1 MKNLTLDLDN
11 FETIIFYKSMTDQK
25 YLASIVDY
33 IKPHYFKDKDYKNI
47 FNIISVF
54 FSKRNTVPNKNEI
67 LSYCNTNDY
76 KESFKNALNKIQKV
90 DKNFNDDELYTNTE
104 QFLKEKAVFYTM
116 TEVVDKITSNTINTA
131 EILEKFEKSC
141 SINLTQSLGIDLLSN
156 VDHLINDLE
165 TIRPVISTGWK
176 WLDEKLD
183 GGWLANGRSLYI
195 FAGETNV
202 GKSIFLGNVAT
213 NIARDNKTVIIITL
227 EMSELIYARRLASN
241 ISNIPV
247 NTLKHETGA
256 LKKSIESFFSKH
268 EGGKILIKEFPPST
282 ITPIQLGAFL
292 KKLQTQGCKFDAIVL
307 DYINLLHSS
316 LGNNSYERIKH
327 VTEQVRALS
336 YMFSVPVISATQL
349 NRTGYNVSN
358 PGVETVGESIG
369 MAATADAMMSIWQED
384 EDRELNIIR
393 MGMMKNRFG
402 SNTGF
407 TQLMIN
413 YPTLTITEEAVEDI
427 KSVAASAINA
437 LDLLSD
443 S

>member
-1 MKNLTLDLDN
+1 MKNLTLDLDS
-11 FETIIFYKSMTDQK
+11 FETTIFYKSMTDQK

-47 FNIISVF
+47 FTIVSVF

-67 LSYCNTNDY
+67 LSYCNTNEY

-90 DKNFNDDELYTNTE
+90 DKTFNDDELYVNTE

-116 TEVVDKITSNTINTA
+116 TEVVDKITSGSINTA

-141 SINLTQSLGIDLLSN
+141 SINLTQTLGIDLLRD
-156 VDHLINDLE
+156 VDSLISDLE
-165 TIRPVISTGWK
+165 TVRPVISTGWL

-183 GGWLANGRSLYI
+183 GGWLANGRALYI

-213 NIARDNKTVIIITL
+213 NIAKQGKTAIIITL
-227 EMSELIYARRLASN
+227 EMSELIYARRLTSSIA
-241 ISNIPV
+241 NIPM
-247 NTLKHETGA
+247 NSLKHETGNIKGA
-256 LKKSIESFFSKH
+256 VEQFFNKH
-268 EGGKILIKEFPPST
+268 EGKVLIKEFPPST
-282 ITPIQLGAFL
+282 LTPIQLGAFL
-292 KKLQTQGCKFDAIVL
+292 KKLQTQGVKFDAIVL
-307 DYINLLHSS
+307 DYVNLLHSP

-336 YMFSVPVISATQL
+336 YMFNVPVITATQL

-369 MAATADAMMSIWQED
+369 MAATADAMMSIWQEE

-402 SNTGF
+402 PNTGF

-413 YPTLTITEEAVEDI
+413 YPTLTITEEAVESI
-427 KSVAASAINA
+427 QSVAATAINA

>member
-1 MKNLTLDLDN
+1 MKNLTLDLDC
-11 FETIIFYKSMTDQK
+11 FETTIFYKSMTDQK

-47 FNIISVF
+47 FTIISIF
-54 FSKRNTVPNKNEI
+54 FSKRNNVPNKNEI
-67 LSYCNTNDY
+67 LSYCNTTEY

-90 DKNFNDDELYTNTE
+90 DKTFNDDELYVNTE

-116 TEVVDKITSNTINTA
+116 TEVVDKITSGTVNTS

-141 SINLTQSLGIDLLSN
+141 SINLTQTLGIDLLRD
-156 VDHLINDLE
+156 VDSLINDLE

-183 GGWLANGRSLYI
+183 GGWLANGRAMYI
-195 FAGETNV
+195 FAGETNI

-213 NIARDNKTVIIITL
+213 NIAKQGKNAIIITL
-227 EMSELIYARRLASN
+227 EMSELMYAKRLTSS
-241 ISNIPV
+241 ISNIPM
-247 NTLKHETGA
+247 NSLKHETGNIKGA
-256 LKKSIESFFSKH
+256 VKQFFNRH
-268 EGGKILIKEFPPST
+268 QGKVLIKEFPPST
-282 ITPIQLGAFL
+282 LTPIQLGAFL
-292 KKLQTQGCKFDAIVL
+292 KKVQTQGVKFDAIVL
-307 DYINLLHSS
+307 DYVNLLHSTV
-316 LGNNSYERIKH
+316 GNNSYERIKH

-336 YMFSVPVISATQL
+336 YMFNVPVITATQL

-358 PGVETVGESIG
+358 PGVETIGESIG

-384 EDRELNIIR
+384 EDKELNIIR

-402 SNTGF
+402 PNTGF

-413 YPTLTITEEAVEDI
+413 YPTLTITEEEI
-427 KSVAASAINA
+427 ESIESVAATAINA

>member
-67 LSYCNTNDY
+67 LSYCNTNEY

-90 DKNFNDDELYTNTE
+90 DRNFNDDELYTNTE
-104 QFLKEKAVFYTM
+104 QFLKEKSVFYTM

-141 SINLTQSLGIDLLSN
+141 SINLTQTLGIDLLRD
-156 VDHLINDLE
+156 VDSLIQDLE
-165 TIRPVISTGWK
+165 TVRPVIPTGWK

-195 FAGETNV
+195 FAGETNI

-213 NIARDNKTVIIITL
+213 NIAKEGKNVILITL
-227 EMSELIYARRLASN
+227 EMSELIYARRLTSS
-241 ISNIPV
+241 ITSIPM
-247 NTLKHETGA
+247 NSLKHETGNI
-256 LKKSIESFFSKH
+256 KGGVEKFFNKH
-268 EGGKILIKEFPPST
+268 EGRVIIKEFPPST
-282 ITPIQLGAFL
+282 LTPIQLGAFL
-292 KKLQTQGCKFDAIVL
+292 KKLQTQGVKFDAIVL

-316 LGNNSYERIKH
+316 IGNNSYERIKH

-369 MAATADAMMSIWQED
+369 MAATADAMMSIWQEE

-402 SNTGF
+402 PNTGF

-413 YPTLTITEEAVEDI
+413 YPTLTITEEPVETI
-427 KSVAASAINA
+427 ESVAANAISA

>member
-1 MKNLTLDLDN
+1 MKNLTLDLDS
-11 FETIIFYKSMTDQK
+11 FETTIFYKSMTDQK

-47 FNIISVF
+47 FTIVSVF

-67 LSYCNTNDY
+67 LSYCNTTEY

-90 DKNFNDDELYTNTE
+90 DKIFNDDELYVNTE

-116 TEVVDKITSNTINTA
+116 TEVVDKITAGTVNTS

-141 SINLTQSLGIDLLSN
+141 SINLTQTLGIDLLRD
-156 VDHLINDLE
+156 VDSLINDLE
-165 TIRPVISTGWK
+165 TVRPVISTGWK

-183 GGWLANGRSLYI
+183 GGWLANGRALYI

-213 NIARDNKTVIIITL
+213 NIAKQGKNAIIITL
-227 EMSELIYARRLASN
+227 EMSELIYARRLTSS
-241 ISNIPV
+241 ISNIPM
-247 NTLKHETGA
+247 NSLKHETGNIKGA
-256 LKKSIESFFSKH
+256 VEQFFNRH
-268 EGGKILIKEFPPST
+268 QGKVLIKEFPPST
-282 ITPIQLGAFL
+282 LTPIQLGAFL
-292 KKLQTQGCKFDAIVL
+292 KKLQTQGVKFDAIVL
-307 DYINLLHSS
+307 DYVNLLHSP

-336 YMFSVPVISATQL
+336 YMFNVPVITATQL

-402 SNTGF
+402 PNTGF
-407 TQLMIN
+407 IQLMIN
-413 YPTLTITEEAVEDI
+413 YPTLTITEEQVESI
-427 KSVAASAINA
+427 ESVAATAINA

>member
-1 MKNLTLDLDN
+1 
-11 FETIIFYKSMTDQK
+11 MTDQK

-47 FNIISVF
+47 FTIISIF
-54 FSKRNTVPNKNEI
+54 FSKRNNVPNKNEI
-67 LSYCNTNDY
+67 LSYCNTTEY

-90 DKNFNDDELYTNTE
+90 DKTFNDDELYVNTE

-116 TEVVDKITSNTINTA
+116 TEVVDKITSGTVNTS

-141 SINLTQSLGIDLLSN
+141 SINLTQTLGIDLLRD
-156 VDHLINDLE
+156 VDSLINDLE

-183 GGWLANGRSLYI
+183 GGWLANGRAMYI
-195 FAGETNV
+195 FAGETNI

-213 NIARDNKTVIIITL
+213 NIAKQGKNAIIITL
-227 EMSELIYARRLASN
+227 EMSELMYAKRLTSS
-241 ISNIPV
+241 ISNIPM
-247 NTLKHETGA
+247 NSLKHETGNIKGA
-256 LKKSIESFFSKH
+256 VKQFFNRH
-268 EGGKILIKEFPPST
+268 QGKVLIKEFPPST
-282 ITPIQLGAFL
+282 LTPIQLGAFL
-292 KKLQTQGCKFDAIVL
+292 KKVQTQGVKFDAIVL
-307 DYINLLHSS
+307 DYVNLLHSTV
-316 LGNNSYERIKH
+316 GNNSYERIKH

-336 YMFSVPVISATQL
+336 YMFNVPVITATQL

-358 PGVETVGESIG
+358 PGVETIGESIG

-384 EDRELNIIR
+384 EDKELNIIR

-402 SNTGF
+402 PNTGF

-413 YPTLTITEEAVEDI
+413 YPTLTITEEEI
-427 KSVAASAINA
+427 ESIESVAATAINA

>member
-1 MKNLTLDLDN
+1 MKNLTLDLDC
-11 FETIIFYKSMTDQK
+11 FETTIFYKSMTDQK

-47 FNIISVF
+47 FTIISVF

-67 LSYCNTNDY
+67 LSYCNTTEY

-90 DKNFNDDELYTNTE
+90 DKTFNDDELYVNTE

-116 TEVVDKITSNTINTA
+116 TEVVDKITSGTVNTS

-141 SINLTQSLGIDLLSN
+141 SINLTQTLGIDLLRD
-156 VDHLINDLE
+156 VDSLINDLE

-183 GGWLANGRSLYI
+183 GGWLANGRAMYI
-195 FAGETNV
+195 FAGETNI

-213 NIARDNKTVIIITL
+213 NIAKQGKNAIIITL
-227 EMSELIYARRLASN
+227 EMSELMYAKRLTSS
-241 ISNIPV
+241 ISNIPM
-247 NTLKHETGA
+247 NSLKHETGNIKGA
-256 LKKSIESFFSKH
+256 VKQFFNRH
-268 EGGKILIKEFPPST
+268 QGKVLIKEFPPST
-282 ITPIQLGAFL
+282 LTPIQLGAFL
-292 KKLQTQGCKFDAIVL
+292 KKVQTQGVKFDAIVL
-307 DYINLLHSS
+307 DYVNLLHSTV
-316 LGNNSYERIKH
+316 GNNSYERIKH

-336 YMFSVPVISATQL
+336 YMFNVPVITATQL

-358 PGVETVGESIG
+358 PGVETIGESIG

-384 EDRELNIIR
+384 EDKELNIIR

-402 SNTGF
+402 PNTGF
-407 TQLMIN
+407 TLLMIN
-413 YPTLTITEEAVEDI
+413 YPTLTITEEQVESI
-427 KSVAASAINA
+427 ESVAATAINA